1 MTADIHSLNVRK
13 NSKFDRTQK
22 PTILV
27 LTDRDTKN
35 RANAQK
41 KITFFHFFEAR
52 GGERPRFHRVA
63 PTDSRLGI
71 LLRTDLPPFSRS
83 LYISRMLHTNCSH
96 SESFGLDGVLLVVA
110 EGGDVT
116 SSSLLSSQLPS
127 TALPPLL
134 LPANN
139 EGDDDDD
146 DDDNRSGDE
155 NANLRLL

>member
-1 MTADIHSLNVRK
+1 MSSYIPNITNRPRHEKPGKR
-13 NSKFDRTQK
+13 QK
-22 PTILV
+22 
-27 LTDRDTKN
+27 
-35 RANAQK
+35 K

-63 PTDSRLGI
+63 PTDSPLCI
-71 LLRTDLPPFSRS
+71 LLRTDPPPFLRS
-83 LYISRMLHTNCSH
+83 LYISRMSCTNCSN